1 MRKMIILMVLVC
13 AVLVPAA
20 VAADTAQSPSA
31 FCKANPGLIGA
42 GKLYKNFGACV
53 SKQKALLDLNTD
65 NAAKACK
72 AELADAGFASAHGGK
87 TFAEFYGTSG
97 SQGNGNNKSNGN
109 GNAYG
114 KCVSQK
120 ASAKTAAQQTA
131 LVKAAKKCRT
141 EPLKSQI
148 GAGKTYKNFGACVS
162 AQSKLTSTTTT
173 TTT

>member
-1 MRKMIILMVLVC
+1 MRRMVILAALIC
-13 AVLVPAA
+13 AVLVPVAG
-20 VAADTAQSPSA
+20 AADTTQSPSA

-53 SKQKALLDLNTD
+53 SKQNALQDLNTA

-72 AELADAGFASAHGGK
+72 AEQADASFASGHDGK

-97 SQGNGNNKSNGN
+97 SQGNGKSNGKGN

-120 ASAKTAAQQTA
+120 ASGKTAAQQTA
-131 LVKAAKKCRT
+131 LVKAAKKCRQ
-141 EPLKSQI
+141 EPLESQI

-162 AQSKLTSTTTT
+162 AQSKLATTTT
-173 TTT
+173 TTTH